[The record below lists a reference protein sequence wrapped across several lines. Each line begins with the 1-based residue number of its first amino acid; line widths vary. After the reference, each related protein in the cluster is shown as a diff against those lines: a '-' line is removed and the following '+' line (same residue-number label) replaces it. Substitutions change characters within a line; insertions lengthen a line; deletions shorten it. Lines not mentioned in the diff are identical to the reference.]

1 MFLFCSKIDVPVLY
15 EHVQFQHDGQHAF
28 LTVNKNAVLSQ
39 RMGTEQNPALQPGY
53 KSLNMTEKRHLKN
66 EDECNS
72 HITQYNCPPYYMNT
86 GSDVSESV
94 KNFVLEDVA
103 IRQ

>member
-39 RMGTEQNPALQPGY
+39 RMGTEKNPALQTGY

-66 EDECNS
+66 GDN
-72 HITQYNCPPYYMNT
+72 IDTLQNNCPPSYMNT

-94 KNFVLEDVA
+94 NYFVLEDVSL
-103 IRQ
+103 RQ